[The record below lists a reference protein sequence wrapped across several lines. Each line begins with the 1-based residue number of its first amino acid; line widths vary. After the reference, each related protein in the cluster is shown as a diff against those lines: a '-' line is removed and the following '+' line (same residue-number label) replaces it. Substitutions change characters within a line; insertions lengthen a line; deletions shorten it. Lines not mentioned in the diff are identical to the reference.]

1 MKPMSIGTI
10 ASPTTFS
17 NKSRPGIETPIP
29 GLFHE
34 TLLQRVYGESQFVAA
49 CGLCMREGYWQKIL
63 PKAAVCAGVGTAEKE
78 RRVWKAPVKNCDAIV
93 KEKQKKI
100 SIPGTIKIDTCTT

>member
-1 MKPMSIGTI
+1 M
-10 ASPTTFS
+10 
-17 NKSRPGIETPIP
+17 NRPGIEPPIP

-78 RRVWKAPVKNCDAIV
+78 HRAGNTPVKKCDAIV
-93 KEKQKKI
+93 KEKRNNQY
-100 SIPGTIKIDTCTT
+100 SRDNQN